1 MEGKGVLVALVL
13 LLLGCRLG
21 VEAFQN
27 GKVTTSCKTM
37 IPGHE
42 ATSPQNT
49 ESPFTV
55 STQKTSYMA
64 GQDVTVILSTSSPK
78 FEGFLLQAREEASGS
93 AVGSFVSTPVGTQ
106 TLTCGGVASSALS
119 HTSNVDK
126 SSVQVTWRP
135 TSNRTVQFYTTF
147 VQSYQTYWVG
157 VASPKVEFTGEYN
170 SNDNSNDNSN
180 AHDSSTAR
188 PSTLPATPLDISSGG
203 CGESKVCFLNPPDC
217 DPAQNP
223 ANCYF
228 LSATLVSPGSSA
240 VQYQMSGPSDGY
252 ISFGFSD
259 DQEMG
264 NDDIY
269 ICVMDDSGLVQLQH
283 AYSTG
288 STTPQ
293 SVPLGNISDIQ
304 TSVENKVIRCSF
316 ISTNSISTQRS
327 SSSQAYYLLYAHGP
341 SSNGQIKI
349 HTGTFVSRDRV
360 DITKPGQVQ
369 SVQAPAIIKAH
380 GALMLV
386 AWMFTGSL
394 GMIVARFNKK
404 LAHGTRLCG
413 KDMWFLVHVLVMC
426 LTVAMTIIA
435 FILVFAHVRTWSG
448 GAHPVLGCLV
458 MILSFFQPLGAL
470 LRCGP
475 QHPKRFLFNWSH
487 ALNALAI
494 KALSVAAIFTGL
506 QLIDSS
512 QNQWLPKVMGGFV
525 AWEAVYFLLSDLNLK
540 WSQKSEGIILL
551 VMGGPLV
558 PGLFLLGNLA
568 FLVALL
574 AGIGMS

>member
-1 MEGKGVLVALVL
+1 SNISSLGHLKIIPLCVLHTTP
-13 LLLGCRLG
+13 
-21 VEAFQN
+21 
-27 GKVTTSCKTM
+27 VTLCPPCS
-37 IPGHE
+37 
-42 ATSPQNT
+42 
-49 ESPFTV
+49 
-55 STQKTSYMA
+55 
-64 GQDVTVILSTSSPK
+64 VTVILSTSSPK

-106 TLTCGGVASSALS
+106 TLTCGGVAS
-119 HTSNVDK
+119 
-126 SSVQVTWRP
+126 
-135 TSNRTVQFYTTF
+135 
-147 VQSYQTYWVG
+147 YQTYWVG

-180 AHDSSTAR
+180 AHDSST
-188 PSTLPATPLDISSGG
+188 DISSGG

-341 SSNGQIKI
+341 SSNEPIFMYAYNLCFLCFLLPI
-349 HTGTFVSRDRV
+349 
-360 DITKPGQVQ
+360 
-369 SVQAPAIIKAH
+369 

-551 VMGGPLV
+551 VLDV
-558 PGLFLLGNLA
+558 FH
-568 FLVALL
+568 
-574 AGIGMS
+574 